1 MENSAK
7 TKWKTL
13 LFSLWTPMMY
23 LVIQSAVSFLKELPV
38 LVSTLSKMVKESNP
52 LQFDFYEYIKK
63 LYFSNR
69 MMNALMVLTAL
80 SGILMTVYMV
90 FYYRKKKKITYSSLG
105 VTDLKPKSAII
116 GSLLGIGVM
125 TTISFV
131 LGIIYQNFDLGV
143 TDETMELISNAS
155 PVWAMVATVCVAP
168 VVEEFIFR
176 GFVFERL
183 SKAFS
188 PRMTILLSAL
198 IFGLI
203 HLNIIQSSYAFVAG
217 LVFGYFR
224 AKYEDLWGCI
234 LLHIFANFVGS
245 FNFGYFGEQ
254 AYIIVYLV
262 GIVIF
267 VGTMIF
273 MFVDKEKGML
283 KKKETAESVVIIE
296 GTNG

>member
-23 LVIQSAVSFLKELPV
+23 FVMQLVVGLLIVLTVFVSA
-38 LVSTLSKMVKESNP
+38 LSKMVKESNP
-52 LQFDFYEYIKK
+52 LQFDFIEYIKK
-63 LYFSNR
+63 LYSSSE
-69 MMNALMVLTAL
+69 MMNALVVLTAL

-125 TTISFV
+125 TTIAFV

-143 TDETMELISNAS
+143 TDKTMELISNAS

-198 IFGLI
+198 MFGLI

-234 LLHIFANFVGS
+234 LLHIFGNFVGS